1 MDNTNGPWQ
10 RTTLTAYSSAS
21 CAQVLDFLQ
30 ALFSCPEQALV
41 ASLLPTDYFVHLH
54 SLGFLRAYHALP
66 GAAGQPSGVKRMSA
80 SGSGGQPQ
88 LQLCMGHLKASAAGL
103 AICHSDAA
111 LPARAWLAAS
121 PVQSSRG

>member
-1 MDNTNGPWQ
+1 V
-10 RTTLTAYSSAS
+10 
-21 CAQVLDFLQ
+21 QVLDFLQ

-66 GAAGQPSGVKRMSA
+66 GAAGQSSGVKRVSA

-88 LQLCMGHLKASAAGL
+88 LQLCMGHLKASPAAM
-103 AICHSDAA
+103 
-111 LPARAWLAAS
+111 LAATGMHLHRL
-121 PVQSSRG
+121 PGLHATPCKAPWAKFQRGTYWH